1 MNKRLAEIK
10 RRQERLIAR
19 AGAQRDEIVRI
30 SGTWRQPLRVIDEV
44 FGTVRRLRFHPV
56 LAAVGQSLLLTV
68 APRYRFL
75 LLWAGRAFVGWEV
88 YRTTR
93 ELWPKKHSRETES
106 PELEQEAERRD

>member
-10 RRQERLIAR
+10 QRQERLIAR

-30 SGTWRQPLRVIDEV
+30 SGAWRQPLRVFDEV

-56 LAAVGQSLLLTV
+56 LAAVSQSLLLTV
-68 APRYRFL
+68 TPRYRFL

-88 YRTTR
+88 FRTAR
-93 ELWPKKHSRETES
+93 ELWPQHRPGKTES
-106 PELEQEAERRD
+106 AELEQRSERVD

>member
-10 RRQERLIAR
+10 RRQERLVAR

-30 SGTWRQPLRVIDEV
+30 SGAWRQPLRVIDEV

-56 LAAVGQSLLLTV
+56 LAAVSQTLLLTV

-93 ELWPKKHSRETES
+93 ELWPQKHPPEKES
-106 PELEQEAERRD
+106 PKLEQEAERLD